1 MKDFFEGF
9 IVLLILGSVIGF
21 IVGFFMVILT
31 QNKKLAAKI
40 MKGSVIGFIIG
51 FSACVSSFSL
61 GNMH

>member
-9 IVLLILGSVIGF
+9 IILLMVASVIGF
-21 IVGFFMVILT
+21 IVGFFMIILS

-40 MKGSVIGFIIG
+40 LIGAVIGFIIG

-61 GNMH
+61 SGMH